1 MSDLDIDVD
10 AVKEQLKNIEVEV
23 EIPEEKVEEK
33 KYSPIEEMA
42 LKYRWDPNGDRTAEE
57 FIALALEQFPEK
69 SQKIKRMQKT
79 LDHLVEHNKQQEQA
93 AYERAMRDLTEQR
106 NKALQVGDHATA
118 QAIEQEAE
126 NLKPAVQIP
135 PEFEDFLERHSEW
148 FNSPKYEHRQMKK
161 WFLAEDQVLTAFNLS
176 HEDHVRELEEGL
188 MKQFPEYFNKS
199 PEVKQVS
206 PVESGYG
213 SNVAGK
219 KGKRSFGISDLND
232 EQRRIANEFA
242 FSGVMTKEEYIKQLV
257 QSGVLK

>member
-1 MSDLDIDVD
+1 MSDLEIDIE
-10 AVKEQLKNIEVEV
+10 ALKELTPETKE
-23 EIPEEKVEEK
+23 EIVEEK
-33 KYSPIEEMA
+33 QYSPIEEMA
-42 LKYRWDPNGDRTAEE
+42 LKYKWNPEGEKSAEE

-69 SQKIKRMQKT
+69 SQKIKRMQRT
-79 LDHLVEHNKQQEQA
+79 LDDLVEHNKRQEQA
-93 AYERAMRDLTEQR
+93 AYERALKDINAQHE
-106 NKALQVGDHATA
+106 KALQMGDHVAA
-118 QAIEQEAE
+118 KALEQEAE
-126 NLKPAVQIP
+126 NLKPAEQIP

-161 WFLAEDQVLTAFNLS
+161 WFLAEDQVLTGFNLS
-176 HEDHVRELEEGL
+176 HEQHVKELEEGL
-188 MKQFPEYFNKS
+188 IKQFPDYFNKT
-199 PEVKQVS
+199 PEIKQVS

-219 KGKRSFGISDLND
+219 KGKRSFGVSDLND